1 MKFEVQAI
9 SNFKL
14 QISNLIIMNIKI
26 LTPELVVF
34 EGEVESILLPGEL
47 GEFHIMNDH
56 APVVSSLRTG
66 KVKLITKGIED
77 ESFAKFFTK
86 EPQRNNCYTY
96 PINGGVIEFNH
107 NSGIILC
114 D

>member
-1 MKFEVQAI
+1 
-9 SNFKL
+9 
-14 QISNLIIMNIKI
+14 MNIKI

-34 EGEVESILLPGEL
+34 EGEAESILLPGEL
-47 GEFHIMNDH
+47 GEFHILNDH

-66 KVKLITKGIED
+66 KVKLITSKIENQNY
-77 ESFAKFFTK
+77 AKFFTA
-86 EPQRNNCYTY
+86 EPQRNNCYTF
-96 PINGGVIEFNH
+96 PINGGVIEFNN